1 MTPPHAEH
9 LTTSVTEGV
18 RHPPLRSLGGTGRR
32 WQLNRLGRR
41 FMWASMGVLAV
52 AVIMI
57 VIAAQQMF
65 INDQDLGFLL
75 WIMIPATIAAALAAY
90 LLSAPIARD
99 AHRLSDAAMRVAAGD
114 LAARTGVIRHDELG
128 DAAREFDRMVERL
141 DAVEQ
146 ERSLMLSSISHD
158 LRTPLAALR
167 ASVEAIRD
175 GVAPDPDAYLN
186 GMERQVQAL
195 ADLVDDLQLH
205 TRLSTGTL
213 EMRRRRVDL
222 TELVDEA
229 VETLRPL
236 ARGGDVS
243 IAIEAGGRVTVMG
256 DAGQLARV
264 LRNLLDNAIRHTP
277 GGSTV
282 CASVSSTDAEAVVVV
297 ADEGAG
303 FPDELRHTAFDAF
316 TRGDEARDV
325 STGTAGLGLAIAKGI
340 VVAHGGTIAVLDRP
354 GGVVEIRIPR
364 DLAAPIPHSALSTA

>member
-1 MTPPHAEH
+1 
-9 LTTSVTEGV
+9 
-18 RHPPLRSLGGTGRR
+18 
-32 WQLNRLGRR
+32 
-41 FMWASMGVLAV
+41 MWASMGVLAV

-99 AHRLSDAAMRVAAGD
+99 AHRLSDAATRVAAGD
-114 LAARTGVIRHDELG
+114 LAARTGVMRNDELG
-128 DAAREFDRMVERL
+128 DAAREFDRMAERL
-141 DAVEQ
+141 DAVEH

-213 EMRRRRVDL
+213 EMRRQRVDL

-229 VETLRPL
+229 TETLRPL
-236 ARGGDVS
+236 AGRSDVTLTLD
-243 IAIEAGGRVTVMG
+243 AAERVTVTG

-264 LRNLLDNAIRHTP
+264 FRNLLENAIRHTP
-277 GGSTV
+277 SGSTV
-282 CASVSSTDAEAVVVV
+282 RTSVAIDDGVAAVRVV
-297 ADEGAG
+297 DQGPG
-303 FPDELRHTAFDAF
+303 FEPEFRLQAFEAF

-325 STGTAGLGLAIAKGI
+325 STGTAGLGLAIARGI
-340 VVAHGGTIAVLDRP
+340 VQAHAGTIEVVDGE
-354 GGVVEIRIPR
+354 GGVVEVRIPG
-364 DLAAPIPHSALSTA
+364 

>member
-1 MTPPHAEH
+1 MSAGPVA
-9 LTTSVTEGV
+9 
-18 RHPPLRSLGGTGRR
+18 RQWR
-32 WQLNRLGRR
+32 LNRLGRR
-41 FMWASMGVLAV
+41 FMWASLGVLAV

-75 WIMIPATIAAALAAY
+75 WIMIPASIAAALAAFV
-90 LLSAPIARD
+90 LSAPIARD
-99 AHRLSDAAMRVAAGD
+99 AHRLSAAASRVAAGD
-114 LAARTGVIRHDELG
+114 LGARTGVMRNDELG

-175 GVAPDPDAYLN
+175 GVATDPDAYLN

-213 EMRRRRVDL
+213 EMRRTQVDL
-222 TELVDEA
+222 SELVDEA
-229 VETLRPL
+229 TETLRPL
-236 ARGGDVS
+236 AGRSDVS
-243 IAIEAGGRVTVMG
+243 LVIDVVDRVAVTG
-256 DAGQLARV
+256 DPAQLARV
-264 LRNLLDNAIRHTP
+264 LRNLLENAIRHTP
-277 GGSTV
+277 AGSTV
-282 CASVSSTDAEAVVVV
+282 TATVAVSGGDAIVVV
-297 ADEGAG
+297 ADEGPG
-303 FPDELRHTAFDAF
+303 FPTELRERAFEAF

-325 STGTAGLGLAIAKGI
+325 STGTAGLGLAIARG
-340 VVAHGGTIAVLDRP
+340 VVHAHGGTIEVVDRP
-354 GGVVEIRIPR
+354 GGVVQICLPR
-364 DLAAPIPHSALSTA
+364 